1 MSRSLVT
8 AEKITP
14 PKELEVLF
22 DDPPLVGNERREDQE
37 RSSRA
42 PWKFISALGPTMRRS
57 DLTFPDK
64 VSDVVLVATF
74 HDQGDDA
81 DDPAGDG
88 GTEQSVLRDDDVRD
102 LVPPVHDGNEGHYH
116 HDPNEARQQGL
127 KTRGCSWA
135 TYSAKPGFSAGYD
148 REMTGSRLLGRR
160 GHQFT
165 PSLE

>member
-1 MSRSLVT
+1 MIALSPHGTVEIYKCARC
-8 AEKITP
+8 
-14 PKELEVLF
+14 
-22 DDPPLVGNERREDQE
+22 DH
-37 RSSRA
+37 A
-42 PWKFISALGPTMRRS
+42 PIR

-74 HDQGDDA
+74 HDQGDDE

-88 GTEQSVLRDDDVRD
+88 GTEQSILHDDDVRD
-102 LVPPVHDGNEGHYH
+102 LVPTVHDGNEGHYH
-116 HDPNEARQQGL
+116 HDPKEARQQGL
-127 KTRGCSWA
+127 KTRRRSWA

-148 REMTGSRLLGRR
+148 REMTGSRLLGRQ